1 MKQGK
6 KQTVR
11 CCLHGA
17 AVLFLSA
24 IAASCQDYTPYWGDN
39 GSGNSGDASQYFSFN
54 TTKEVTL
61 NIDYGKKGSRA
72 LVDIFTEN
80 PAYIGADG
88 EMHLKEEAEFKVFLD
103 ENGRFNGKVVLPA
116 DTKKVWVYTM
126 RQNVP
131 QLLMGETDSNGEVD
145 IDGKEKVGDDN
156 KDNPGYT
163 KEEDRTSTP
172 NGDTGYRDKDF
183 EVIATSADEYVKGTD
198 IPLKIWRAAVRS
210 NGGAGF
216 ANHRKES
223 TYSIVNWQGQ
233 RFGRIIPTHYY
244 DTDGYRH
251 NVVNT
256 EGTYDTQGLIGEDAN
271 SKTTPMTQED
281 IDVIQHFLW
290 NNNEIK
296 PNGLNN
302 RKYYDGLDTE
312 DINTVIPHTFIE
324 DGEVKTVE
332 KAQVWLRFLGE
343 GAYYNDGIGYYIY
356 DTEDPPT
363 SQGDIKAYYIAI
375 PNTSSTAPYGN
386 VTLYVTK
393 PDGTVEEQQTSF
405 KGRTIPFITYPNI
418 SYDQTDGVGVVNYNP
433 IEPVYNETTKGYEYK
448 IADKP
453 VSQWTWRPEFVPFDT
468 NQRIQLLYHDPVTN
482 EVSRFF
488 PPGKTIGFFLTY
500 VINQDAQLRGY
511 ETFRISQHGN
521 EAYFHSDWRLNDDQK
536 HGETP
541 YEYDEKGEGKLKG
554 ANEGTGIYQD
564 QYGTSMVGTTT
575 ISKRHFIALN
585 YKDYAIYGIEDGADN
600 SMGDVLFAIE
610 TDPIGIV
617 VNDDRVTIEPKMQ
630 ATFTNHRTYAFED
643 IWPDGGDYDMNDVVI
658 DHHHRMTIQ
667 RDGNGKTNDDWITRI
682 EDDFTAIQ
690 PEGSADYQDAFGVEI
705 PNRRIECRDS
715 LHFYKDGAPYTPVS
729 ITENQNTTTIILFDN
744 AKADDVRYNKFTIV
758 RGFSKEY
765 ASNPDN
771 NLIIETTQLEH
782 TEDGV
787 LKNALNP
794 FIISQYD
801 KNSGQGRYEIHLPKH
816 KPTPEGF
823 VLEDN
828 TKNAAKYYVGKY
840 EGKEYPFAISLP
852 KSAFSYPWG
861 RHFTDLSTGETIGI
875 DTEAAYPDFSKWVE
889 AKDDEERNKY
899 SGWYRYFQCSIDDPK
914 DTTTPDTAQ

>member
-1 MKQGK
+1 MGQK

-11 CCLHGA
+11 CCLRGA

-24 IAASCQDYTPYWGDN
+24 MAASCQDYTPYWGDN

-54 TTKEVTL
+54 TTKEVTF

-126 RQNVP
+126 RQNLP

-145 IDGKEKVGDDN
+145 IDGKEKVGADDTS
-156 KDNPGYT
+156 NPGYT
-163 KEEDRTSTP
+163 PKDQLKPGENKGYHKE
-172 NGDTGYRDKDF
+172 DF
-183 EVIATSADEYVKGTD
+183 EVIATSETERTKDGK
-198 IPLKIWRAAVRS
+198 PLTIWRAPVRS
-210 NGGAGF
+210 NGGDKFGL
-216 ANHRKES
+216 HRKS
-223 TYSIVNWQGQ
+223 HTYSIVNWQGQ

-256 EGTYDTQGLIGEDAN
+256 ERTYDTQGLIGEDAN

-281 IDVIQHFLW
+281 IDIIQHFLW

-343 GAYYNDGIGYYIY
+343 GAYYCDGIGYYVY

-363 SQGDIKAYYIAI
+363 SQMDIKAYYIAI
-375 PNTSSTAPYGN
+375 PNTSSTAPYGDVTLSIKDNAGN
-386 VTLYVTK
+386 VT
-393 PDGTVEEQQTSF
+393 EQKTSF
-405 KGRTIPFITYPNI
+405 KGRTIPFITYPDI
-418 SYDQTDGVGVVNYNP
+418 TIDESKDPTGGVVKFRP
-433 IEPVYNETTKGYEYK
+433 IEPVYNETTNQYDYK
-448 IADKP
+448 IGNDAN
-453 VSQWTWRPEFVPFDT
+453 QWTWLPQYVPFDT
-468 NQRIQLLYHDPVTN
+468 NQRIQLLYHDPQTG
-482 EVSRFF
+482 EVSKYF

-500 VINQDAQLRGY
+500 IENTMAQLQDY
-511 ETFRISQHGN
+511 ETFRIFPVQQ
-521 EAYFHSDWRLNDDQK
+521 YFHSDWRLNNDQK
-536 HGETP
+536 YGDTP
-541 YEYDEKGEGKLKG
+541 YEYDEKGEGKLTG
-554 ANEGTGIYQD
+554 ANVEAGTGIYQD
-564 QYGTSMVGTTT
+564 QYGTSMVGTTA

-585 YKDYAIYGIEDGADN
+585 YKGYAIYGIEDGVDS

-630 ATFTNHRTYAFED
+630 ATTTNHRTYAFED
-643 IWPDGGDYDMNDVVI
+643 IWPMGGDYDMNDVVI

-667 RDGNGKTNDDWITRI
+667 RDGNGRTDDDFITRI
-682 EDDFTAIQ
+682 EDDFIPIQ
-690 PEGSADYQDAFGVEI
+690 PKGSATYQDAFCIQI
-705 PNRRIECRDS
+705 PKRRIEGEKIK
-715 LHFYKDGAPYTPVS
+715 FYNDGVEYTPDWEDDGDA
-729 ITENQNTTTIILFDN
+729 ITFILFED
-744 AKADDVRYNKFTIV
+744 AKAENVRYNKFSIV
-758 RGFSKEY
+758 REFSTEY
-765 ASNPDN
+765 AREND
-771 NLIIETTQLEH
+771 LIIKYTQLEQ
-782 TEDGV
+782 DGINV
-787 LKNALNP
+787 LNP

-801 KNSGQGRYEIHLPKH
+801 KNPGEGRYEIHLPKH
-816 KPTPEGF
+816 KPTSKGF
-823 VLEDN
+823 VVEDN
-828 TKNAAKYYVGKY
+828 TKNAANYYVGKY

-861 RHFTDLSTGETIGI
+861 LHFTDLDTGETIEI
-875 DTEAAYPDFSKWVE
+875 NDKNAYPDFSKWVE